1 MRHAD
6 PGHKHH
12 AMTLTPAFLLATLAV
27 GLIGLAT
34 AECPTDC
41 VCMWKNGKET
51 TECVNKDKDAIP
63 AGIEPST
70 QVLDLRGNN
79 IKALRNDVF
88 LTMGIT
94 NLQRV
99 YW

>member
-1 MRHAD
+1 
-6 PGHKHH
+6 
-12 AMTLTPAFLLATLAV
+12 MTLTPAFLLATLAA
-27 GLIGLAT
+27 GLIGLLGLAA
-34 AECPTDC
+34 AECPSDC

-51 TECVNKDKDAIP
+51 TECVNRDKDAIP
-63 AGIEPST
+63 TGIEPST

-94 NLQRV
+94 NLQRI